1 MGFGN
6 LGVPGAVK
14 MSTGYSGGMEDDFS
28 PDDYPNWKPGYW
40 DTDMPTSSGGGFSG
54 AFSKNF
60 GKNFLNIWKNRGSG
74 SSGSDSGKNYFG
86 PTSLGG
92 GSIQP
97 IGSGGKHFLYQYT
110 HPQAT
115 IMPSAPSQPGFLE
128 NVATAAIPAAIG
140 AFCDER
146 LKVDM
151 APLESTEVNDS
162 LAEIAF
168 FVKGLRECA

>member
-1 MGFGN
+1 MSGSNLSWADMHKSAGNVGSDYSSAGSKSSGSGFG
-6 LGVPGAVK
+6 
-14 MSTGYSGGMEDDFS
+14 
-28 PDDYPNWKPGYW
+28 
-40 DTDMPTSSGGGFSG
+40 G

-60 GKNFLNIWKNRGSG
+60 GKSFLDMWKARNF
-74 SSGSDSGKNYFG
+74 
-86 PTSLGG
+86 GG
-92 GSIQP
+92 GSEGDGDKNVFNPGTMGGGAISP
-97 IGSGGKHFLYQYT
+97 IGSSKHHLFQYT

-115 IMPSAPSQPGFLE
+115 VIQNAPSGPGFGEQL
-128 NVATAAIPAAIG
+128 AQTAAGAAVSAGVG
-140 AFCDER
+140 AALCDER

>member
-1 MGFGN
+1 MSQPNAYNTSFTPSITTKQAFTGNVGSDYSSAGSKSSGSGFG
-6 LGVPGAVK
+6 
-14 MSTGYSGGMEDDFS
+14 
-28 PDDYPNWKPGYW
+28 
-40 DTDMPTSSGGGFSG
+40 G

-60 GKNFLNIWKNRGSG
+60 GKSFLDIWKNRGSG

-97 IGSGGKHFLYQYT
+97 IGSGGKHFLFQYT

-115 IMPSAPSQPGFLE
+115 IMPSAPSQPGLGE
-128 NVATAAIPAAIG
+128 QLLGTAVGAGVSAAVPLMFG
-140 AFCDER
+140 CDER
-146 LKVDM
+146 IKVDM

>member
-1 MGFGN
+1 MSQPNAYNTSFTPSITTKQAYTGNVGSDYSSAGSKSSGSGFG
-6 LGVPGAVK
+6 
-14 MSTGYSGGMEDDFS
+14 
-28 PDDYPNWKPGYW
+28 
-40 DTDMPTSSGGGFSG
+40 G

-60 GKNFLNIWKNRGSG
+60 GESFLDMWKNRDKGGGGSG
-74 SSGSDSGKNYFG
+74 DGKNYFG
-86 PTSLGG
+86 PTTMGG
-92 GSIQP
+92 GSVSP
-97 IGSGGKHFLYQYT
+97 IGDKGKHFLFQYT

-115 IMPSAPSQPGFLE
+115 IMPTAPSQPGLGE
-128 NVATAAIPAAIG
+128 QLLGTALG
-140 AFCDER
+140 AGVSAGISALPFCDER